1 MSFYIFD
8 LYTIF
13 KMKSE
18 VKYIELKTGF
28 SDNGPAWIGFVSFS
42 KSGKTIYFNGKAFQS
57 LNGKGMNGNFY
68 EIESGNEYWISGV
81 KKNQQDRHVFG
92 KGKIIVEKR
101 ILTEYLQIINQ
112 QKLNDRFYEI
122 REVDENIPISRIN
135 EIENEKYESQSQ
147 IDSNKRF
154 QKPSELTD
162 VELEYFI
169 EDYYENSIN
178 SRYLKGRKLAR
189 KLMNEL
195 ILEKEYRKNK

>member
-1 MSFYIFD
+1 
-8 LYTIF
+8 
-13 KMKSE
+13 MKSE

-147 IDSNKRF
+147 IDSNKCF

-178 SRYLKGRKLAR
+178 SRCLKGRKLAR

>member
-1 MSFYIFD
+1 KRKDCNGFSFFCFKDVLMSFCIFD
-8 LYTIF
+8 LYIIF

-112 QKLNDRFYEI
+112 QKLNDRFY
-122 REVDENIPISRIN
+122 
-135 EIENEKYESQSQ
+135 
-147 IDSNKRF
+147 
-154 QKPSELTD
+154 
-162 VELEYFI
+162 
-169 EDYYENSIN
+169 
-178 SRYLKGRKLAR
+178 
-189 KLMNEL
+189 
-195 ILEKEYRKNK
+195 